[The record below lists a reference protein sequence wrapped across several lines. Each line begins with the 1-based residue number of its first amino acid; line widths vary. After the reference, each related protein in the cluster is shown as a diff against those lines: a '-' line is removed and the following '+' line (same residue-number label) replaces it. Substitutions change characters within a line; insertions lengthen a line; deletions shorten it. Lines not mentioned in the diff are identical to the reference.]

1 MYNTYLLA
9 FSKENE
15 MKTIETMGKQNEKGN
30 RQPYATQ
37 EHRTCHPQR
46 PRKKKKKGASKV
58 KGVKGRRRKDDRWG
72 IDSIKS
78 VGARRVR

>member
-1 MYNTYLLA
+1 LPPPKT
-9 FSKENE
+9 KEKE
-15 MKTIETMGKQNEKGN
+15 
-30 RQPYATQ
+30 
-37 EHRTCHPQR
+37 
-46 PRKKKKKGASKV
+46 KKGASKV